1 MGLSEAW
8 FPMDLY
14 LKTICMSSAFSS
26 RTYEVFDD
34 SSITWQYQ
42 KHILFTA
49 TWGQGQAQ
57 RGKGIN
63 QPGWRLQQH
72 YSGITAGSWDGQGKE
87 TSALSDKNC
96 NLYPLPTPA
105 ALQQCVTLRAGLVRG
120 QN

>member
-1 MGLSEAW
+1 
-8 FPMDLY
+8 MDLY

-63 QPGWRLQQH
+63 QPGWDYCWVL
-72 YSGITAGSWDGQGKE
+72 DGQGKE